1 MSYRLAPC
9 VVLLGALVGAGG
21 SMAAKR
27 KVAALMPAAL
37 AADKLDV
44 RRAVEPPRP
53 APDYRSIAAE
63 WLAEKKEAES
73 EPVTSDQ
80 LLAWAKRKAAQGG
93 HRGVSA
99 APPEELAAR
108 AGRCKLRPG
117 RAIKK
122 EEQCRRV
129 LEALKVGPMTVAE
142 LAWETRVGWR
152 TVSRRLQELRAAGG
166 VVEASQRYG
175 AAAGAAPVLWARR
188 AA

>member
-73 EPVTSDQ
+73 EPRT
-80 LLAWAKRKAAQGG
+80 A
-93 HRGVSA
+93 RGM
-99 APPEELAAR
+99 
-108 AGRCKLRPG
+108 GR
-117 RAIKK
+117 I
-122 EEQCRRV
+122 
-129 LEALKVGPMTVAE
+129 
-142 LAWETRVGWR
+142 
-152 TVSRRLQELRAAGG
+152 
-166 VVEASQRYG
+166 
-175 AAAGAAPVLWARR
+175 
-188 AA
+188 